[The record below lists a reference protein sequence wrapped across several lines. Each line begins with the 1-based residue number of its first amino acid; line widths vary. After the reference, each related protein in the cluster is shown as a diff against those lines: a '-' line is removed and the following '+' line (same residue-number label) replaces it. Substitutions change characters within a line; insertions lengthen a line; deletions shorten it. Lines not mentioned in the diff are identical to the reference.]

1 MLFDRP
7 VLLEHTDDFINAAK
21 AKHVNEV
28 YLISHALLETGARKV
43 NLQKV

>member
-28 YLISHALLETGARKV
+28 PYFSRAFRDWGAKM